1 MRLSLLLEKKSLYLN
16 MFDRLFYWIISH
28 KFESI
33 IIIFFLLI
41 VAICNIIFTSY
52 KNSSN
57 KKSQLQIERIE
68 SIIIAVLLI
77 VVSIM
82 ICMYMEFHVRIP
94 AVAIIYN
101 KLLSMIVWIITWIT
115 NNKLLSISICL
126 GVITG
131 IGSHVILH
139 MNQENIERRRKIES
153 RYLIPCVILRI
164 ISFGFIIVRGMF
176 KAYIELDSWYI
187 LLIATPLLLILY
199 IFLFVL
205 AMLRIFLVQK
215 GTLRYEEDE
224 IYRNKVDAGLFFI
237 FQTYH
242 QYFRPFYRKYLSYT
256 HSQWAEGKKILL
268 IIISAF
274 IGSILIAM
282 YPKFFFTMYWLL
294 FISLINFRLNL
305 KRVAEHNQKSLVEV
319 DEAILFKIRCYLQKF
334 WFVGRF
340 FPLILIAMYV
350 SEQSTVLA
358 VGPTEGIKGIRGM
371 IKALW
376 HGPEGKSIVATG
388 IVGTGVYLTVV
399 GKIIVESYFQDQF
412 DIKHTHRMD
421 ELAENDVQRK
431 IRLSEHDFKQKS
443 KILDRVDKSEEAK
456 HARELAI
463 IDRQEQAAEAQHA
476 REEQA
481 KRDDDAR
488 KLAIAEAQHAREEQ
502 AKRDDHARKLE
513 IIEANKWKLP
523 WRSGG
528 NNTGSSTS
536 TGSSS
541 SPSSPSTGEKSS
553 SSPSTGEKS
562 SSSSSTGE
570 KSSSSSS
577 TGEKK

>member
-28 KFESI
+28 IFESI
-33 IIIFFLLI
+33 IIIFLLLI
-41 VAICNIIFTSY
+41 VTICNIIFTSY

-57 KKSQLQIERIE
+57 KKSQLQIERLQIE
-68 SIIIAVLLI
+68 GIELIRLEVLLI

-82 ICMYMEFHVRIP
+82 ICMYMEFH
-94 AVAIIYN
+94 
-101 KLLSMIVWIITWIT
+101 MIVWIKTWIT
-115 NNKLLSISICL
+115 NNKLLSISICS

-131 IGSHVILH
+131 IGSYVILH
-139 MNQENIERRRKIES
+139 MNKENIERRRKIES
-153 RYLIPCVILRI
+153 RYLIPCVILMI
-164 ISFGFIIVRGMF
+164 ISFGFIIVRGMY
-176 KAYIELDSWYI
+176 KAYIELDLWYI
-187 LLIATPLLLILY
+187 LLIATLLLLILY

-340 FPLILIAMYV
+340 FPLILITMYV

-376 HGPEGKSIVATG
+376 HGPEGKILVAAGIGETGGFIFVVVKAIVD
-388 IVGTGVYLTVV
+388 
-399 GKIIVESYFQDQF
+399 SHFQDQF
-412 DIKHTHRMD
+412 DINHIRRMD
-421 ELAENDVQRK
+421 ELAENTHNRQEQAAENDAQRE
-431 IRLSEHDFKQKS
+431 IRLSEHDFK
-443 KILDRVDKSEEAK
+443 SEEAK
-456 HARELAI
+456 HARQEQAAEAQHARELAI
-463 IDRQEQAAEAQHA
+463 LDRQEQAAEAQHA

-481 KRDDDAR
+481 KRDDHAR

-502 AKRDDHARKLE
+502 AK
-513 IIEANKWKLP
+513 
-523 WRSGG
+523 
-528 NNTGSSTS
+528 S

-553 SSPSTGEKS
+553 SSPS
-562 SSSSSTGE
+562 
-570 KSSSSSS
+570 SSS